1 MGTRISSRWIVA
13 AAATLVAVAAIVWA
27 QRAPDG
33 EDAANGP
40 QESIPLVTITVPGL
54 TAVTSTVTFTGA
66 LAARYDM
73 PIGTEGEGGRIV
85 AVLAEVSD
93 HVKKGQ
99 VLARLD
105 DSILRPQVQRLQAAL
120 EEARAQAALSEAEFQ
135 RARSMDTA
143 GALSV
148 EEIERRRAA
157 SVTDAARVKV
167 AASVTDA
174 ARVKVASA
182 QLAETQA
189 RLQKTEIRS
198 PDDGV
203 VLTRTVEVGQMANA
217 GQTLFRV
224 AGDGEI
230 EMRALIAER
239 DVASLSVN
247 QTANIY
253 LTGIVEPFQG
263 KVRLLGAVID
273 PQTRQGEIRIALA
286 PNSALRPGAFA
297 RGEVIVNHAQR
308 PVLPQTAVLSDV
320 RGAYVLVL
328 NEKNAVERRPV
339 RIANA
344 TPEGIVIAEGLTGTE
359 RVVATA
365 GGFLHEGERVAVAPG
380 KA

>member
-13 AAATLVAVAAIVWA
+13 AAAILVAVAAIVWA
-27 QRAPDG
+27 QRAPDN

-99 VLARLD
+99 MLARLD

-135 RARSMDTA
+135 RAKSMDTA

-167 AASVTDA
+167 A
-174 ARVKVASA
+174 SA

-189 RLQKTEIRS
+189 RLLKTEIRS
-198 PDDGV
+198 PENGV

-286 PNSALRPGAFA
+286 ANSALRPGAFA

-308 PVLPQTAVLSDV
+308 PVLPQTAVLSDAH
-320 RGAYVLVL
+320 GAYVLVL
-328 NEKNAVERRPV
+328 DEKNAVERRPV

-380 KA
+380 QA